1 MHMKVAEEDRHVE
14 MKADYK
20 PAAADKL
27 TSCGNNSNAPA
38 NAWVDDLTQRAL
50 QGTLWKF
57 YEYAAKIEFFCLV
70 ATHGSR
76 HVPR

>member
-1 MHMKVAEEDRHVE
+1 MKVMHMKVAEEDRHVE

-27 TSCGNNSNAPA
+27 TSCGNNSNARP

-50 QGTLWKF
+50 QGTL
-57 YEYAAKIEFFCLV
+57 
-70 ATHGSR
+70 
-76 HVPR
+76 